1 MLKLPPDFKRFKLK
15 KIQSLKEIFSIFAI
29 DFPWAT
35 GFDKVLVTKNG
46 GFVITWSKL
55 FWRKSAGKSFRFA
68 LTTFKLILFSIA
80 FFVKSNSTSAIQYE
94 TQTLITAT
102 IEDKIVATGKVLPED
117 EVNVVPQIAGIIQE
131 LYVEEGDEISTG
143 DLIAKIKVVPN
154 EQTLNSAEGRVKSA
168 QIVMNNSKIEYERN
182 KVLYEKEIISEQD
195 FNSATL
201 RYNQDM
207 QNLSNAKSD
216 LQIIKLGSSGGSTIT
231 NTNVRATVSGT
242 ILEIPV
248 EEGDQ
253 VIQANTFNAGTI
265 IATIADLNK
274 MIFEGQVDEG
284 EVGKLKVDMPL
295 VVTLGAIEG
304 KEYEAKL
311 RLIAPKGT
319 EVAGAIQF
327 KIEGEVYLDDEYV
340 VRAGY
345 SANASIVA
353 NKKEDVL
360 AISEALLQYDSKT
373 KKPYVEIETSS
384 QKFER
389 KNVKL
394 GISDGVNAEL
404 ISGVSKTD
412 KIKVWN
418 RTEPDKRGE
427 VEGEDAGYDN

>member
-1 MLKLPPDFKRFKLK
+1 MKYLKYIGIDALLGGV
-15 KIQSLKEIFSIFAI
+15 LFA
-29 DFPWAT
+29 T
-35 GFDKVLVTKNG
+35 
-46 GFVITWSKL
+46 
-55 FWRKSAGKSFRFA
+55 
-68 LTTFKLILFSIA
+68 A
-80 FFVKSNSTSAIQYE
+80 FFIKSNSTSSIVYD

-131 LYVEEGDEISTG
+131 ILVEEGDQVSAG
-143 DLIAKIKVVPN
+143 DLIARIKVVPN

-168 QIVMNNSKIEYERN
+168 QIVLKNSKTEFERN
-182 KVLYEKEIISEQD
+182 KTLFSKEIISEQD
-195 FNSATL
+195 FNSVTL

-242 ILEIPV
+242 ILEIPIK
-248 EEGDQ
+248 EGDQ
-253 VIQANTFNAGTI
+253 VIQANTFNAGTT
-265 IATIADLNK
+265 IATIADLDK

-284 EVGKLKVDMPL
+284 EVGKLSVDMPL
-295 VVTLGAIEG
+295 IITLGAIEG

-311 RLIAPKGT
+311 KLISPKGT
-319 EVAGAIQF
+319 EVGGAIQF

-340 VRAGY
+340 IRAGY
-345 SANASIVA
+345 SANASIVSER
-353 NKKEDVL
+353 KVDVI

-373 KKPYVEIETSS
+373 KKPYVEIETSN
-384 QKFER
+384 QKFKR
-389 KNVKL
+389 QDVKL

-418 RTEPDKRGE
+418 KTEPDKRGE
-427 VEGEDAGYDN
+427 VEDNGWN

>member
-1 MLKLPPDFKRFKLK
+1 MKYLKYVGL
-15 KIQSLKEIFSIFAI
+15 
-29 DFPWAT
+29 
-35 GFDKVLVTKNG
+35 
-46 GFVITWSKL
+46 
-55 FWRKSAGKSFRFA
+55 FA
-68 LTTFKLILFSIA
+68 LGFGILFSIA

-131 LYVEEGDEISTG
+131 LYVEEGDEILTG

-182 KVLYEKEIISEQD
+182 KVLYEKEIISDQD

>member
-1 MLKLPPDFKRFKLK
+1 MKYLKYVGL
-15 KIQSLKEIFSIFAI
+15 
-29 DFPWAT
+29 
-35 GFDKVLVTKNG
+35 
-46 GFVITWSKL
+46 
-55 FWRKSAGKSFRFA
+55 FA
-68 LTTFKLILFSIA
+68 LGFGILFSIA

-131 LYVEEGDEISTG
+131 LYVEEGDEISSG

-373 KKPYVEIETSS
+373 KKPFVEIETSS

-427 VEGEDAGYDN
+427 VESEDAGYDN

>member
-1 MLKLPPDFKRFKLK
+1 MKYLKYVGL
-15 KIQSLKEIFSIFAI
+15 
-29 DFPWAT
+29 
-35 GFDKVLVTKNG
+35 
-46 GFVITWSKL
+46 
-55 FWRKSAGKSFRFA
+55 FA
-68 LTTFKLILFSIA
+68 LGFGILFSIA

-131 LYVEEGDEISTG
+131 LYVEEGDEVSTG

-168 QIVMNNSKIEYERN
+168 QIVMNNSKIEFERN
-182 KVLYEKEIISEQD
+182 KLLYEKEIISEQD

-284 EVGKLKVDMPL
+284 EVGKLSVNMPL
-295 VVTLGAIEG
+295 IVTLGAIEG
-304 KEYEAKL
+304 KEYDAKL

-353 NKKEDVL
+353 EKKVDVL
-360 AISEALLQYDSKT
+360 AISEALLQYDNKT

-389 KNVKL
+389 KDVKL

-404 ISGVSKTD
+404 LSGVSKTD

-418 RTEPDKRGE
+418 RTEPDKRGD
-427 VEGEDAGYDN
+427 VDSEDAGYDN

>member
-1 MLKLPPDFKRFKLK
+1 MKYLKYVGL
-15 KIQSLKEIFSIFAI
+15 
-29 DFPWAT
+29 
-35 GFDKVLVTKNG
+35 
-46 GFVITWSKL
+46 
-55 FWRKSAGKSFRFA
+55 FA
-68 LTTFKLILFSIA
+68 LGFGILFSIA

-353 NKKEDVL
+353 NKKEDIL

-404 ISGVSKTD
+404 IGGVSKTD

>member
-1 MLKLPPDFKRFKLK
+1 MKYLKYVGL
-15 KIQSLKEIFSIFAI
+15 
-29 DFPWAT
+29 
-35 GFDKVLVTKNG
+35 
-46 GFVITWSKL
+46 
-55 FWRKSAGKSFRFA
+55 FA
-68 LTTFKLILFSIA
+68 LGFGILFSIA

-182 KVLYEKEIISEQD
+182 KVLYEKEIISDQD

-327 KIEGEVYLDDEYV
+327 KIEGEVYLDDEYI

-353 NKKEDVL
+353 NKKEDIL

-394 GISDGVNAEL
+394 GISDGVNAEI

-427 VEGEDAGYDN
+427 AEGEDAGYDN

>member
-1 MLKLPPDFKRFKLK
+1 MKYLKYVGL
-15 KIQSLKEIFSIFAI
+15 
-29 DFPWAT
+29 
-35 GFDKVLVTKNG
+35 
-46 GFVITWSKL
+46 
-55 FWRKSAGKSFRFA
+55 FA
-68 LTTFKLILFSIA
+68 LGFGILFSIA

-182 KVLYEKEIISEQD
+182 KVLYEKEIISDQD

-353 NKKEDVL
+353 NKKEDIL

>member
-1 MLKLPPDFKRFKLK
+1 MKYLKYIGIAALIGGVL
-15 KIQSLKEIFSIFAI
+15 FA
-29 DFPWAT
+29 T
-35 GFDKVLVTKNG
+35 
-46 GFVITWSKL
+46 
-55 FWRKSAGKSFRFA
+55 
-68 LTTFKLILFSIA
+68 A
-80 FFVKSNSTSAIQYE
+80 FFIKSNSTSSIVYE

-117 EVNVVPQIAGIIQE
+117 EVNIVPQIAGIIQE
-131 LYVEEGDEISTG
+131 ILVEEGDELSAG
-143 DLIAKIKVVPN
+143 DLIARIKVVPN

-168 QIVMNNSKIEYERN
+168 QIVLKNSEIEFGRN
-182 KVLYEKEIISEQD
+182 KALFSKEIISEQD
-195 FNSATL
+195 FNSVTL

-248 EEGDQ
+248 KEGDQ
-253 VIQANTFNAGTI
+253 VIQANTFNAGTT
-265 IATIADLNK
+265 IATIADLDK

-284 EVGKLKVDMPL
+284 EVGKLSVDMPL
-295 VVTLGAIEG
+295 VITLGAIEG
-304 KEYEAKL
+304 KEYKAKL

-319 EVAGAIQF
+319 EVGGAIQF

-340 VRAGY
+340 IRAGY
-345 SANASIVA
+345 SANASIVSERKV
-353 NKKEDVL
+353 NVT

-373 KKPYVEIETSS
+373 KKPYVEIEISN
-384 QKFER
+384 QKFKR
-389 KNVKL
+389 QDVKL

-418 RTEPDKRGE
+418 KTEPDKRGE
-427 VEGEDAGYDN
+427 EEELKEIKF

>member
-1 MLKLPPDFKRFKLK
+1 MKYLKYVGL
-15 KIQSLKEIFSIFAI
+15 
-29 DFPWAT
+29 
-35 GFDKVLVTKNG
+35 
-46 GFVITWSKL
+46 
-55 FWRKSAGKSFRFA
+55 FA
-68 LTTFKLILFSIA
+68 LGFGILFSIA

-131 LYVEEGDEISTG
+131 LYVEEGDEILTG

-168 QIVMNNSKIEYERN
+168 QIVMNNSKIEYQRN

-201 RYNQDM
+201 RYNQNM

>member
-1 MLKLPPDFKRFKLK
+1 MKYLKYVGL
-15 KIQSLKEIFSIFAI
+15 
-29 DFPWAT
+29 
-35 GFDKVLVTKNG
+35 
-46 GFVITWSKL
+46 
-55 FWRKSAGKSFRFA
+55 FA
-68 LTTFKLILFSIA
+68 LGFGILFSIA

-216 LQIIKLGSSGGSTIT
+216 LQIIKWGSSCGSTIT

-304 KEYEAKL
+304 KEYDAKL

-404 ISGVSKTD
+404 VSGVSKTD

>member
-1 MLKLPPDFKRFKLK
+1 MKYLKYVGL
-15 KIQSLKEIFSIFAI
+15 
-29 DFPWAT
+29 
-35 GFDKVLVTKNG
+35 
-46 GFVITWSKL
+46 
-55 FWRKSAGKSFRFA
+55 FA
-68 LTTFKLILFSIA
+68 LGFGILFSIA

-168 QIVMNNSKIEYERN
+168 QIVMNNSKIEFERN
-182 KVLYEKEIISEQD
+182 KLLYEKEIISEQD

-284 EVGKLKVDMPL
+284 EVGKLKLDMPL

-353 NKKEDVL
+353 EKKVDVL
-360 AISEALLQYDSKT
+360 AISEALLQYDNKT

-389 KNVKL
+389 KDVKL

-404 ISGVSKTD
+404 LSGVSKTD

-418 RTEPDKRGE
+418 RTEPDKRGD
-427 VEGEDAGYDN
+427 VDSEDAGYDN

>member
-1 MLKLPPDFKRFKLK
+1 MKYLKYVGL
-15 KIQSLKEIFSIFAI
+15 
-29 DFPWAT
+29 
-35 GFDKVLVTKNG
+35 
-46 GFVITWSKL
+46 
-55 FWRKSAGKSFRFA
+55 FA
-68 LTTFKLILFSIA
+68 LGFGILFSIA

-427 VEGEDAGYDN
+427 VESEDSGYDN

>member
-1 MLKLPPDFKRFKLK
+1 MKYLKYIGIAALIGGVL
-15 KIQSLKEIFSIFAI
+15 FA
-29 DFPWAT
+29 T
-35 GFDKVLVTKNG
+35 
-46 GFVITWSKL
+46 
-55 FWRKSAGKSFRFA
+55 
-68 LTTFKLILFSIA
+68 A
-80 FFVKSNSTSAIQYE
+80 FFIKSNSTSSIVYD

-131 LYVEEGDEISTG
+131 ILVEEGDEVSAG
-143 DLIAKIKVVPN
+143 DLIARIKVVPN

-168 QIVMNNSKIEYERN
+168 QIVLKNSEIEFGRN
-182 KVLYEKEIISEQD
+182 KALFSKEIISEQD
-195 FNSATL
+195 FNSVTL

-248 EEGDQ
+248 KKGDQ
-253 VIQANTFNAGTI
+253 VIQANTFNAGTT
-265 IATIADLNK
+265 IATIADLDK

-284 EVGKLKVDMPL
+284 EVGKLSVDMPL
-295 VVTLGAIEG
+295 VITLGAIEG
-304 KEYEAKL
+304 KEYKAKL

-319 EVAGAIQF
+319 EVGGAIQF

-340 VRAGY
+340 IRAGY
-345 SANASIVA
+345 SANASIVSERKV
-353 NKKEDVL
+353 NVT

-373 KKPYVEIETSS
+373 KKPYVEIEISN
-384 QKFER
+384 QKFKR
-389 KNVKL
+389 QDVKL

-418 RTEPDKRGE
+418 KTEPDKRGE
-427 VEGEDAGYDN
+427 EEDNGWN

>member
-1 MLKLPPDFKRFKLK
+1 MKYLKYVGL
-15 KIQSLKEIFSIFAI
+15 
-29 DFPWAT
+29 
-35 GFDKVLVTKNG
+35 
-46 GFVITWSKL
+46 
-55 FWRKSAGKSFRFA
+55 FA
-68 LTTFKLILFSIA
+68 LGFGILFSIA

-404 ISGVSKTD
+404 LSGVSKTD

>member
-1 MLKLPPDFKRFKLK
+1 MKYLKYVGL
-15 KIQSLKEIFSIFAI
+15 
-29 DFPWAT
+29 
-35 GFDKVLVTKNG
+35 
-46 GFVITWSKL
+46 
-55 FWRKSAGKSFRFA
+55 FA
-68 LTTFKLILFSIA
+68 LGFGILFSIA

-131 LYVEEGDEISTG
+131 LYVEEGDEILTG

-216 LQIIKLGSSGGSTIT
+216 LQIIKLGSSGGPTIT

-404 ISGVSKTD
+404 LSGVSKTD

>member
-1 MLKLPPDFKRFKLK
+1 MKYLKYVGL
-15 KIQSLKEIFSIFAI
+15 
-29 DFPWAT
+29 
-35 GFDKVLVTKNG
+35 
-46 GFVITWSKL
+46 
-55 FWRKSAGKSFRFA
+55 FA
-68 LTTFKLILFSIA
+68 LGFGILFSIA

-94 TQTLITAT
+94 TQTLIIAT

-131 LYVEEGDEISTG
+131 LYVEEGDEVSTG

-168 QIVMNNSKIEYERN
+168 QIVMNNSKVEFERN
-182 KVLYEKEIISEQD
+182 KLLYEKEIISEQD

-284 EVGKLKVDMPL
+284 EVGKLSVNMPL
-295 VVTLGAIEG
+295 IVTLGAIEG
-304 KEYEAKL
+304 KEYDAKL

-353 NKKEDVL
+353 EKKVDVL
-360 AISEALLQYDSKT
+360 AISEALLQYDNKT

-389 KNVKL
+389 KDVKL

-404 ISGVSKTD
+404 LSGVSKTD

-418 RTEPDKRGE
+418 RTEPDKRGD
-427 VEGEDAGYDN
+427 VDSEDTGYDN

>member
-1 MLKLPPDFKRFKLK
+1 MKYLKYIGIAALIGGVL
-15 KIQSLKEIFSIFAI
+15 FA
-29 DFPWAT
+29 T
-35 GFDKVLVTKNG
+35 
-46 GFVITWSKL
+46 
-55 FWRKSAGKSFRFA
+55 
-68 LTTFKLILFSIA
+68 A
-80 FFVKSNSTSAIQYE
+80 FFIKSNSTSSIVYE

-117 EVNVVPQIAGIIQE
+117 EVNIVPQIAGIIQE
-131 LYVEEGDEISTG
+131 ILVEEGDELSAG
-143 DLIAKIKVVPN
+143 DLIARIKVVPN

-168 QIVMNNSKIEYERN
+168 QIVLKNSKIEFERN
-182 KVLYEKEIISEQD
+182 KALFAKEIISEQD
-195 FNSATL
+195 FNSVTL

-242 ILEIPV
+242 ILEIPIK
-248 EEGDQ
+248 EGDQ
-253 VIQANTFNAGTI
+253 VIQANTFNAGTT
-265 IATIADLNK
+265 IATIADLDK

-284 EVGKLKVDMPL
+284 EVGKLSVDMPL
-295 VVTLGAIEG
+295 IITLGAIEG

-311 RLIAPKGT
+311 KLISPKGT
-319 EVAGAIQF
+319 EVGGAIQF

-340 VRAGY
+340 IRAGY
-345 SANASIVA
+345 SANASIVSER
-353 NKKEDVL
+353 KVDVI

-373 KKPYVEIETSS
+373 KKPYVEIETSN
-384 QKFER
+384 QKFKR
-389 KNVKL
+389 QDVKL

-418 RTEPDKRGE
+418 KTEPDKRGE
-427 VEGEDAGYDN
+427 VEDNGWN

>member
-1 MLKLPPDFKRFKLK
+1 MKYLKYIGIAALIGGVL
-15 KIQSLKEIFSIFAI
+15 FA
-29 DFPWAT
+29 T
-35 GFDKVLVTKNG
+35 
-46 GFVITWSKL
+46 
-55 FWRKSAGKSFRFA
+55 
-68 LTTFKLILFSIA
+68 A
-80 FFVKSNSTSAIQYE
+80 FFIKSNSTSSIVYD

-117 EVNVVPQIAGIIQE
+117 EVNIVPQIAGIIQE
-131 LYVEEGDEISTG
+131 ILVEEGDELSAG
-143 DLIAKIKVVPN
+143 DLIARIKVVPN

-168 QIVMNNSKIEYERN
+168 QIVLKNSKIEFERN
-182 KVLYEKEIISEQD
+182 KALFSKEIISEQD
-195 FNSATL
+195 FNSVTL

-248 EEGDQ
+248 KEGDQ
-253 VIQANTFNAGTI
+253 VIQANTFNAGTT
-265 IATIADLNK
+265 IATIADLDK

-284 EVGKLKVDMPL
+284 EVGKLSVEMPL
-295 VVTLGAIEG
+295 VITLGAIEG

-311 RLIAPKGT
+311 KLISPKGT
-319 EVAGAIQF
+319 EVGGAIQF

-340 VRAGY
+340 IRAGY
-345 SANASIVA
+345 SANASIVSER
-353 NKKEDVL
+353 KIDVI

-373 KKPYVEIETSS
+373 KKPYVEIETSN
-384 QKFER
+384 QKFKR
-389 KNVKL
+389 QDVKL

-418 RTEPDKRGE
+418 KTEPDKRGE
-427 VEGEDAGYDN
+427 VEDNGWN

>member
-1 MLKLPPDFKRFKLK
+1 MKYLKNVGL
-15 KIQSLKEIFSIFAI
+15 
-29 DFPWAT
+29 
-35 GFDKVLVTKNG
+35 
-46 GFVITWSKL
+46 
-55 FWRKSAGKSFRFA
+55 FA
-68 LTTFKLILFSIA
+68 LGFGILFSIA

-182 KVLYEKEIISEQD
+182 KVLYEKEIISDQD

-242 ILEIPV
+242 ILEMPV

-253 VIQANTFNAGTI
+253 VIQANTCNAGTI

-394 GISDGVNAEL
+394 CISDGVNAEL

>member
-1 MLKLPPDFKRFKLK
+1 MKYLKYIGITALIGGVL
-15 KIQSLKEIFSIFAI
+15 FA
-29 DFPWAT
+29 T
-35 GFDKVLVTKNG
+35 
-46 GFVITWSKL
+46 
-55 FWRKSAGKSFRFA
+55 
-68 LTTFKLILFSIA
+68 A
-80 FFVKSNSTSAIQYE
+80 FFIKSNSTSSIVYD
-94 TQTLITAT
+94 TQTLITTT
-102 IEDKIVATGKVLPED
+102 IEEKIVATGKVLPED

-131 LYVEEGDEISTG
+131 ILVEEGDEVLAG
-143 DLIAKIKVVPN
+143 DLIARIKVVPN

-168 QIVMNNSKIEYERN
+168 QIVLKNSKIEFERN
-182 KVLYEKEIISEQD
+182 KALFSKEIISEQD
-195 FNSATL
+195 FNSVTL

-248 EEGDQ
+248 KEGDQ
-253 VIQANTFNAGTI
+253 VIQANTFNAGST

-284 EVGKLKVDMPL
+284 EVGKLTVDMPL
-295 VVTLGAIEG
+295 VITLGAIEN
-304 KEYEAKL
+304 KEYKAKL

-345 SANASIVA
+345 SANASIVTD
-353 NKKEDVL
+353 KKEGIL

-373 KKPYVEIETSS
+373 KMPYVEIETSN
-384 QKFER
+384 QKFVR
-389 KNVKL
+389 KNIKL

-404 ISGVSKTD
+404 VSGVKQTD

-418 RTEPDKRGE
+418 KTEPIKRGE
-427 VEGEDAGYDN
+427 TESLDDESTSFD

>member
-1 MLKLPPDFKRFKLK
+1 MKYLKYVGL
-15 KIQSLKEIFSIFAI
+15 
-29 DFPWAT
+29 
-35 GFDKVLVTKNG
+35 
-46 GFVITWSKL
+46 
-55 FWRKSAGKSFRFA
+55 FA
-68 LTTFKLILFSIA
+68 LGFGILFSIA

-94 TQTLITAT
+94 TQTLITTT

-389 KNVKL
+389 KNIKL